1 MATATAIR
9 HNRDHGGTES
19 AAEALTPPTC
29 DAGLSSPEVDVL
41 IKMEQLNRSNEEDTR
56 SVASR
61 KSGSS
66 GSPKT
71 HEPSPAEDDEEDL
84 WSIWGD
90 VIRNWELEVKK
101 NPNTIKMLVKRGIP
115 QHFRTIAWQLLSNA
129 SVSSVHEAYSDYM
142 RQSSAYEKVVHR
154 DISRTYPELEFF
166 KDGGRG
172 QASLFNVIK
181 AYSVHDKEVGYC
193 QGSAFIVG
201 LLLMQMPEEEAFA
214 VLVRLMENYRL
225 RELYKPTMTDLGL
238 CMFQLECLVQEQM
251 PDLHTH
257 FNNMG
262 FDTSMYASSWFL
274 TLFTTTLPIEIAN
287 RIMDCFLV
295 EGMEFIF
302 RIAMSILQQA
312 RIDLLRLDMEGMLKY
327 FQRDIRERYEN
338 DADLLFV
345 VANKVQL
352 NPRKMRRLEKDYLAK
367 RTKEQEE
374 AIELRRLRTEN
385 RLLRQRIDYLEAESA
400 ALADRLV
407 KGQVN
412 LAQEAENSI
421 NIAHELN
428 KLRDINSDAHRKLEQ
443 AYDTIRELSCSRHGE
458 MIDAGVQVDDT
469 SMIEHIHSLQQE
481 LIESHN
487 RQADHENT
495 IRECKIRISEL
506 EAANKRLREH
516 EPFEGV
522 AGLQEELIS
531 VKMREA
537 ESNLA
542 VKEMRQRLSELEQHW
557 ARYVHM
563 RAFDPSS
570 ASIESETASNDSINT
585 PSLNSARAKLAK
597 ITASIIGGVPDGD
610 DGCITVRELEDQ
622 LMGVR
627 IKEADNLAELKE
639 MRQKVMELET
649 QNHVCTNQLRRQD
662 DEMKRVREEI
672 EAVQKMRRELEMSLR
687 QERQRCV
694 QRESELNE
702 QCIMERLKYSEAM
715 QSVQELRQTITQLEL
730 KKAEGWTQNQ
740 LRGSS
745 VCEVDDDCTSHLS
758 MGSNG
763 DVFSLGSEDLNALVA
778 DMTVKVPILDEEG
791 SNTETEDHRPK
802 EAQDGNATGDSGVHN
817 S

>member
-1 MATATAIR
+1 M
-9 HNRDHGGTES
+9 
-19 AAEALTPPTC
+19 
-29 DAGLSSPEVDVL
+29 
-41 IKMEQLNRSNEEDTR
+41 
-56 SVASR
+56 
-61 KSGSS
+61 
-66 GSPKT
+66 
-71 HEPSPAEDDEEDL
+71 
-84 WSIWGD
+84 
-90 VIRNWELEVKK
+90 
-101 NPNTIKMLVKRGIP
+101 
-115 QHFRTIAWQLLSNA
+115 
-129 SVSSVHEAYSDYM
+129 
-142 RQSSAYEKVVHR
+142 
-154 DISRTYPELEFF
+154 
-166 KDGGRG
+166 
-172 QASLFNVIK
+172 
-181 AYSVHDKEVGYC
+181 
-193 QGSAFIVG
+193 
-201 LLLMQMPEEEAFA
+201 
-214 VLVRLMENYRL
+214 
-225 RELYKPTMTDLGL
+225 TMTPFL
-238 CMFQLECLVQEQM
+238 LECVL
-251 PDLHTH
+251 
-257 FNNMG
+257 
-262 FDTSMYASSWFL
+262 
-274 TLFTTTLPIEIAN
+274 
-287 RIMDCFLV
+287 
-295 EGMEFIF
+295 FIF
-302 RIAMSILQQA
+302 Q
-312 RIDLLRLDMEGMLKY
+312 
-327 FQRDIRERYEN
+327 
-338 DADLLFV
+338 
-345 VANKVQL
+345 
-352 NPRKMRRLEKDYLAK
+352 
-367 RTKEQEE
+367 
-374 AIELRRLRTEN
+374 RLRTEN

-407 KGQVN
+407 KGQK
-412 LAQEAENSI
+412 
-421 NIAHELN
+421 HFM
-428 KLRDINSDAHRKLEQ
+428 
-443 AYDTIRELSCSRHGE
+443 ELSCSRHGE
-458 MIDAGVQVDDT
+458 MLDAAVQVDDT

-516 EPFEGV
+516 EPFEGI

-542 VKEMRQRLSELEQHW
+542 K
-557 ARYVHM
+557 YVHM
-563 RAFDPSS
+563 RAFDPAS
-570 ASIESETASNDSINT
+570 ASIESETASTDSITT
-585 PSLNSARAKLAK
+585 PSLNSARFVVSYSHVSIPTVSLAKLAK
-597 ITASIIGGVPDGD
+597 ITASIIGGASDGD

-745 VCEVDDDCTSHLS
+745 VCEVDDDSTSHLS

-778 DMTVKVPILDEEG
+778 DMTVKVPVLDEEG

-802 EAQDGNATGDSGVHN
+802 EVYNGNATGDSGVHN